1 MTNSNIASIWN
12 LYHSLIID
20 LSYISLSW
28 RLFQSVI
35 FEFVI
40 HFVKLKAMPFCYIWI
55 CHSFRQAEGYDT
67 LLYSN
72 LSYIS
77 SSWRLCHSAIFEFVI
92 PFVNLKAIPLSYNW
106 FVIHFVNLKAMPL
119 CYIWFVIHFVKLK
132 AMTLCYIQICHTFR
146 QAEGYATL
154 RYLNLSF
161 IEWSM
166 TKLSLVVW
174 QYLVF
179 NLSTNW
185 QFCKEECCAT
195 MIYLVFECLWM
206 YGLPIWYL

>member
-1 MTNSNIASIWN
+1 MPLSYNWFVIHFVKLKAMTLCYIWICHTFRQADGYATLLYLNLSFISSIWK

-20 LSYISLSW
+20 LSYISSIW
-28 RLFQSVI
+28 RLCHSVI

-40 HFVKLKAMPFCYIWI
+40 HFVNP
-55 CHSFRQAEGYDT
+55 
-67 LLYSN
+67 
-72 LSYIS
+72 
-77 SSWRLCHSAIFEFVI
+77 
-92 PFVNLKAIPLSYNW
+92 
-106 FVIHFVNLKAMPL
+106 KAMPL
-119 CYIWFVIHFVKLK
+119 CDIWFVIHFVKLK

-185 QFCKEECCAT
+185 QFEEFWEHPPECSHGTLPVQT
-195 MIYLVFECLWM
+195 M
-206 YGLPIWYL
+206 GDN